1 MEEIEEK
8 FKNDLL
14 WMILP
19 EDRPLVFQ
27 SLKEQLLI
35 DDYVEIIFRIRN
47 KSGRAVLTLNK
58 IRRVITENNEEFFY
72 GVMIDISKFKELQI
86 NADKSME
93 QYQIILSQTENVT
106 FELDLVTDTISF
118 SETWKNLFGY
128 TPKTTHFTATLPA
141 NSHIHPGDM
150 PALLQ
155 NLKLIKNGTSYCSM
169 DLRISTG
176 GQYVWFCLRASAV
189 SDENGK
195 LKKIVGI
202 LYNIDNEEKESSELQ
217 AQAQSDSLTK
227 LLNKATVV
235 KQSTEYLNS
244 YPNGAYCAL
253 MVIDLDDF
261 KHVNDNYGHMFGDKV
276 LVTTANAIKNSFR
289 HRDLVARIGGD
300 EFMVLMKDI
309 SNIDL
314 IKERCVQL
322 LEALHACT
330 FDDNPDFQIHCT
342 IGVALSPHHATTYE
356 KLFKLADD
364 ALYDAKEQGKNT
376 YALYKASE
384 IYYY

>member
-202 LYNIDNEEKESSELQ
+202 LYNIDNEKKESSELQ